1 MTRPI
6 AAAALAAAL
15 AIPALAAEPE
25 GPSFDC
31 AKASSR
37 AEKTIC
43 DVPELAWQDRQMG
56 KAYKVALAA
65 VGKSGEA
72 DLKAGQ
78 KAFLK
83 KRDACPAGDGIYQ
96 CISSAYDS
104 RLAKLAEIVD
114 AADFDAARFTGET
127 GSLALVRYP
136 DARVALSILTFGG
149 GDHTCSFETD
159 SAKVSRSGVVTWSAN
174 PDPELYGGKCTL
186 TLTPAGTGLILVSDG
201 EACQYYCGMRAT
213 LDGTFERETP

>member
-72 DLKAGQ
+72 DLKAMCE
-78 KAFLK
+78 KLLANTVVENYRVELLK
-83 KRDACPAGDGIYQ
+83 
-96 CISSAYDS
+96 
-104 RLAKLAEIVD
+104 
-114 AADFDAARFTGET
+114 
-127 GSLALVRYP
+127 
-136 DARVALSILTFGG
+136 
-149 GDHTCSFETD
+149 
-159 SAKVSRSGVVTWSAN
+159 
-174 PDPELYGGKCTL
+174 
-186 TLTPAGTGLILVSDG
+186 
-201 EACQYYCGMRAT
+201 
-213 LDGTFERETP
+213 